1 MASNNIEKNLNNNL
15 DSKRVMRIQEVIE
28 LTGTSRSTV
37 YRWVGEG
44 KFVKPIKLS
53 ATSIGF
59 LASEV
64 EAWLDSKIQARDAE
78 V

>member
-1 MASNNIEKNLNNNL
+1 METKIDNKL

-28 LTGTSRSTV
+28 LTGTSRSTI
-37 YRWVGEG
+37 YRWVYEG
-44 KFVKPIKLS
+44 NFIKPIRLS
-53 ATSIGF
+53 ASSIGF

-64 EAWLDSKIQARDAE
+64 EAWLDSKIQARDMG